1 MNENDYLK
9 GIHRKIRFRKIRENA
24 VGFAG
29 ALALCLVI
37 FFFAPAVDGEF
48 LFEELYDSVSYYEWE
63 VIEDPTIGVKVQFGL
78 ENSGLRY
85 ELVAPFGVESPI
97 TNYLEKNGNMFHHI
111 AYQVAN
117 FNMKCCELR
126 KLGWV
131 PLGEPKPAVAFSGK
145 RVAFFLSPTRLIFEL
160 IEDSIQTN
168 GNESQNE

>member
-1 MNENDYLK
+1 MKFHHVGVLVQELDQ
-9 GIHRKIRFRKIRENA
+9 GRKVLESISPS
-24 VGFAG
+24 
-29 ALALCLVI
+29 LLW
-37 FFFAPAVDGEF
+37 
-48 LFEELYDSVSYYEWE
+48 SE